1 MKTPKQHFYSR
12 VWLRKIDNQSFITIP
27 KRQHTDFPPGS
38 EVSITI
44 ADSPEISMTSKV
56 RISDKN
62 LTIKIMRRDQEEL
75 ADKFTGKYVRV
86 EAKL

>member
-12 VWLRKIDNQSFITIP
+12 VWLRKIDNQSFVTIP
-27 KRQHTDFPPGS
+27 NRQHADFPPRS
-38 EVSITI
+38 EVSIEI
-44 ADSPEISMTSKV
+44 ADNPKIHMTSKV
-56 RISDKN
+56 RVSDKN

-75 ADKFTGKYVRV
+75 ADQFTGKYVRV